1 MLRAPDLASVRVLSE
16 RGAGDRRAVA
26 LTVNDATGE
35 RYLIIRQLVRDLEGE
50 VTGAGRAAA
59 RVPTVSSPASQIR
72 T

>member
-50 VTGAGRAAA
+50 VTGAWRAAA